1 MKSIY
6 IGVISATVSGI
17 LSAVITGLIVS
28 RKEQEK
34 AKRDASAEA
43 FEKIKT
49 IETVYQNELSRQ
61 IDLYNNMKK
70 HYEEK
75 LKEGKK

>member
-34 AKRDASAEA
+34 AKKDASAEA